1 MNLTK
6 QACELESETQR
17 LTISQLCEELKK
29 CAEEFATN
37 SLCASEVS
45 FAELD
50 GRVLDNCIGTSI
62 QLVGEEV
69 SFDICVEASDENAKS
84 LVAKFLMM
92 TVEELEEEDFKDA
105 FGEVTNI
112 LGGQIR
118 PLITEHHPGV
128 TLGFP
133 AVYQGVRFFSS
144 QQEVAAMNATFD
156 GVELVI
162 RLVKSNKSQS

>member
-1 MNLTK
+1 M
-6 QACELESETQR
+6 
-17 LTISQLCEELKK
+17 IS
-29 CAEEFATN
+29 
-37 SLCASEVS
+37 VS
-45 FAELD
+45 KL
-50 GRVLDNCIGTSI
+50 RI
-62 QLVGEEV
+62 
-69 SFDICVEASDENAKS
+69 ENAKS

-133 AVYQGVRFFSS
+133 TVYQGVRFFLKPTRSCGN
-144 QQEVAAMNATFD
+144 ERDF
-156 GVELVI
+156 
-162 RLVKSNKSQS
+162 